1 MNMEGGL
8 NPKHWL
14 FGSDIETLPKSA
26 VAKHH
31 YQHMSQ
37 FMHTWALDRND
48 NEFVDVMELCGG
60 TARVSHLL
68 IRRWHRKP
76 YNVGKNFDA
85 IVGYDLLDATQQ
97 ACYWQ
102 YLKRTQP
109 LVIIISTPCTG
120 LMGWKH
126 LNAIRAPE
134 THARSRKVSL
144 QLGHLGGETALHQ
157 LRHDRHFIAENPRG
171 SDLYQIR
178 PWMKVKRDPKVV
190 SAIVDLCAADLKINR
205 QFVKKTSELYASH
218 EDLLEPVRDLVC
230 NGQHVHIPL
239 EGTWNGQPMTKLAQ
253 VWPWEFASRIASGV
267 GTVVRK
273 HYENLS
279 KELYPTEEQ
288 KIPPPGERQR
298 SNRFH
303 WPCPA
308 CRTNMAKD
316 HPRHTRHPEDCRWP
330 CE

>member
-1 MNMEGGL
+1 MTPIMFVDYQPEMFYDLGATSPEAKCEFQLPEDVELESFLMNMEGGL

-134 THARSRKVSL
+134 THAR
-144 QLGHLGGETALHQ
+144 
-157 LRHDRHFIAENPRG
+157 
-171 SDLYQIR
+171 
-178 PWMKVKRDPKVV
+178 
-190 SAIVDLCAADLKINR
+190 
-205 QFVKKTSELYASH
+205 
-218 EDLLEPVRDLVC
+218 
-230 NGQHVHIPL
+230 
-239 EGTWNGQPMTKLAQ
+239 
-253 VWPWEFASRIASGV
+253 
-267 GTVVRK
+267 
-273 HYENLS
+273 
-279 KELYPTEEQ
+279 
-288 KIPPPGERQR
+288 
-298 SNRFH
+298 
-303 WPCPA
+303 
-308 CRTNMAKD
+308 
-316 HPRHTRHPEDCRWP
+316 
-330 CE
+330 